1 MGCAFWAP
9 MAESLLQ
16 NLSVSSP
23 SPLIPALGGVV
34 VKAEVKPLAVTEPLL
49 GLPRAR
55 TAVWGA
61 CTRVVRGEEET
72 GYIL

>member
-1 MGCAFWAP
+1 MGCASGPPWQ
-9 MAESLLQ
+9 SRCYK

-61 CTRVVRGEEET
+61 CARVVRGEEET
-72 GYIL
+72 GHIL